1 MSEEEEHDAEGGD
14 DRETDQREVSD
25 STSGEG
31 PSGPSGSRT
40 AGLSDDGETA
50 SAAVR
55 RDRFSGGPARSFLS
69 SLADDE
75 RIFSADLAID
85 RAHVVMLAEQDI
97 VDADTAGDILAALDD
112 IEAAGH
118 GELPDGEDVHEA
130 IESAVIDRVGPS
142 GGKMH
147 TARSRN
153 DEVAACIRYRLRED
167 VLELV
172 GTLVGARERLL
183 DVARAETETV
193 MPGYTHLQPAQ
204 PTTVAHWLCSY
215 EQALQRD
222 TARLLDAYE
231 RINQNPLGAAAF
243 AGTPFDVDRE
253 RTAELLGFDSGHA
266 SGASVT
272 SSDRWSDGVVENS
285 MDAAATRD
293 FLVETTSA
301 VAGLATTLSQL
312 AEDVVVM
319 ASKGH
324 VELDDDYASTS
335 SIMPQKKNPD
345 TLELVR
351 GRTGDATAGLNGLL
365 TNLKGQPRAYNRDLQ
380 RAGRHAWDAIDSV
393 TESVEVAA
401 GAVATA
407 EWPAERLEA
416 AATEGFATA
425 TGVADL
431 LAMAGVPF
439 RTAHEVAAEA
449 AAELDPGQDAPDYDE
464 LSAVAEDVLGDPL
477 AEYVDRA
484 AVERALDPTESVA
497 MRDSRGGPAPEAV
510 ATQLTAAEDVLAGHG
525 DRLGAAEAT
534 VSGARDRLRTEVET
548 YV

>member
-1 MSEEEEHDAEGGD
+1 MSDGEDRDADAPTDAE
-14 DRETDQREVSD
+14 T
-25 STSGEG
+25 
-31 PSGPSGSRT
+31 
-40 AGLSDDGETA
+40 
-50 SAAVR
+50 AVR

-75 RIFSADLAID
+75 RIFEADLAVD
-85 RAHVVMLAEQDI
+85 RAHAVMLAEQGI
-97 VDADTAGDILAALDD
+97 VEEAPIGEILAALDE
-112 IEAAGH
+112 IEQAGH
-118 GELPDGEDVHEA
+118 GALEDGEDVHEA
-130 IESAVIDRVGPS
+130 IESAVIDRVGPD

-167 VLELV
+167 VLELLS
-172 GTLVGARERLL
+172 TLVGAREQLL
-183 DVARAETETV
+183 DVAREHDETV

-204 PTTVAHWLCSY
+204 PTTVAHWLLSY

-222 TARLLDAYE
+222 TERLLDAYE
-231 RINQNPLGAAAF
+231 RVNQNPLGAAAF
-243 AGTPFDVDRE
+243 AGTPFDIDRE
-253 RTAELLGFDSGHA
+253 RTAELLGFDSVA
-266 SGASVT
+266 
-272 SSDRWSDGVVENS
+272 ENA
-285 MDAAATRD
+285 MDASAARD
-293 FLVETTSA
+293 FLVEVTSA
-301 VAGLATTLSQL
+301 VATLATTLSQL
-312 AEDVVVM
+312 AEDIVVM

-351 GRTGDATAGLNGLL
+351 GRTGDATAGLSGLL

-407 EWPAERLEA
+407 DWPADKLEA

-439 RTAHEVAAEA
+439 RTAHEVVAEA
-449 AAELDPGQDAPDYDE
+449 AAGLDADEDAPDYSA
-464 LSAVAEDVLGDPL
+464 LSTVAEDVLGEPL
-477 AEYVDRA
+477 SMYVDRE
-484 AVERALDPTESVA
+484 AVKAALDPAESVA
-497 MRDSRGGPAPEAV
+497 MRDSRGGPAPSAV
-510 ATQLTAAEDVLAGHG
+510 GETLSAAADGLAADREEIEDRRAAVDAAAE
-525 DRLGAAEAT
+525 R
-534 VSGARDRLRTEVET
+534 RQTEVER

>member
-1 MSEEEEHDAEGGD
+1 MSD
-14 DRETDQREVSD
+14 
-25 STSGEG
+25 GEN
-31 PSGPSGSRT
+31 
-40 AGLSDDGETA
+40 DGETGQA
-50 SAAVR
+50 DEETVVR
-55 RDRFSGGPARSFLS
+55 RDRFAGGPARSFLS

-75 RIFSADLAID
+75 RIFAADLAVD
-85 RAHVVMLAEQDI
+85 RAHVVMLAEQGI
-97 VDADTAGDILAALDD
+97 VDRDAVGEILAALADV
-112 IEAAGH
+112 EAAGH
-118 GELPDGEDVHEA
+118 GDLPDGEDVHEA
-130 IESAVIDRVGPS
+130 IESAVIDRVGPE

-167 VLELV
+167 LLELLE
-172 GTLVGARERLL
+172 TTIEARERLL
-183 DVARAETETV
+183 SVAADHTETV

-204 PTTVAHWLCSY
+204 PTTVAHWLASY

-222 TARLLDAYE
+222 TARLLDAYD
-231 RINQNPLGAAAF
+231 RVNQNPLGSAAF

-253 RTAELLGFDSGHA
+253 RTAELLGFDS
-266 SGASVT
+266 VL
-272 SSDRWSDGVVENS
+272 ENS
-285 MDAAATRD
+285 MDASATRD

-301 VAGLATTLSQL
+301 VAALATTLSGL
-312 AEDVVVM
+312 AEDVIVM

-324 VELDDDYASTS
+324 VDLADDYASTS

-393 TESVEVAA
+393 TESAAVAT

-407 EWPAERLEA
+407 DWPADELEA
-416 AATEGFATA
+416 DAAEGFATA

-439 RTAHEVAAEA
+439 RTAHEIVADA
-449 AAELDPGQDAPDYDE
+449 ATAIEETDADAPDYE
-464 LSAVAEDVLGDPL
+464 TIAAVAEDVLDAPL
-477 AEYVDRA
+477 SEFVDREEIEA
-484 AVERALDPTESVA
+484 ALDPAESVA
-497 MRDSRGGPAPEAV
+497 MRDSAGGPAPQAV
-510 ATQLTAAEDVLAGHG
+510 ATQLSAAEDALAV
-525 DRLGAAEAT
+525 DREALET
-534 VSGARDRLRTEVET
+534 RRDRVQSAGERLQTEVDR
-548 YV
+548 YA

>member
-1 MSEEEEHDAEGGD
+1 MG
-14 DRETDQREVSD
+14 
-25 STSGEG
+25 
-31 PSGPSGSRT
+31 
-40 AGLSDDGETA
+40 DGEDDAGHEPDDETV
-50 SAAVR
+50 VR
-55 RDRFSGGPARSFLS
+55 RDRFAGGPARSFLS

-75 RIFSADLAID
+75 RIFAADLAVD
-85 RAHVVMLAEQDI
+85 RAHVVMLEEQDV
-97 VDADTAGDILAALDD
+97 VDRETVGEILAALDD
-112 IEAAGH
+112 VEEAGH

-130 IESAVIDRVGPS
+130 IESAVIDRVGPE

-167 VLELV
+167 ILELV
-172 GTLVGARERLL
+172 ETVVGARERLL
-183 DVARAETETV
+183 DVAREEAETV

-204 PTTVAHWLCSY
+204 PTTVAHWVLSY

-231 RINQNPLGAAAF
+231 RVNQNPLGSAAF

-253 RTAELLGFDSGHA
+253 RTAELLGFDS
-266 SGASVT
+266 
-272 SSDRWSDGVVENS
+272 VVENS
-285 MDAAATRD
+285 MDASATRD
-293 FLVETTSA
+293 FLVEVTSA
-301 VAGLATTLSQL
+301 VATLATTLSGL

-407 EWPAERLEA
+407 EWPAETLAA

-439 RTAHEVAAEA
+439 RTAHEVVAEVAAGLGPE
-449 AAELDPGQDAPDYDE
+449 EDAPDYE
-464 LSAVAEDVLGDPL
+464 AISAVAEDVLGDPL
-477 AEYVDRA
+477 SQFVDRE
-484 AVERALDPTESVA
+484 AVEAALDPTESVA

-510 ATQLTAAEDVLAGHG
+510 ADQLSVAEEVLAGHRETVQTAADAVERAH
-525 DRLGAAEAT
+525 DRRLSE
-534 VSGARDRLRTEVET
+534 VDR

>member
-1 MSEEEEHDAEGGD
+1 MTDGEDHGGD
-14 DRETDQREVSD
+14 SPDSDEETV
-25 STSGEG
+25 
-31 PSGPSGSRT
+31 
-40 AGLSDDGETA
+40 
-50 SAAVR
+50 VR
-55 RDRFSGGPARSFLS
+55 RDRFAGGPAREFLS

-75 RIFSADLAID
+75 RIFAADLAVD
-85 RAHVVMLAEQDI
+85 RAHVVMLVEQDVI
-97 VDADTAGDILAALDD
+97 EADVAGEILAALDD

-118 GELPDGEDVHEA
+118 DALPDGEDVHEA
-130 IESAVIDRVGPS
+130 IESAVIERVGPD

-153 DEVAACIRYRLRED
+153 DEVAACIRYRLRAD
-167 VLELV
+167 VLALV
-172 GTLVGARERLL
+172 ETLVGAREQLL
-183 DVARAETETV
+183 EVAREHDETV

-204 PTTVAHWLCSY
+204 PTTVAHWVLSY

-231 RINQNPLGAAAF
+231 RVNRSPLGSAAF
-243 AGTPFDVDRE
+243 AGTPFDVDRK
-253 RTAELLGFDSGHA
+253 RTADLLGFDA
-266 SGASVT
+266 VA
-272 SSDRWSDGVVENS
+272 ENS
-285 MDAAATRD
+285 MDASASRD
-293 FLVETTSA
+293 FLVEVTSA
-301 VAGLATTLSQL
+301 VATLATTLSGL

-324 VELDDDYASTS
+324 VDLDDDYSSTS

-393 TESVEVAA
+393 AESVEVAA

-407 EWPAERLEA
+407 DWPEETLA
-416 AATEGFATA
+416 AAACEGFATA

-439 RTAHEVAAEA
+439 RTAHEVVAEA
-449 AAELDPGQDAPDYDE
+449 AAQLGPDEDAPDYE
-464 LSAVAEDVLGDPL
+464 ALSAVAEDVLGAPL
-477 AEYVDRA
+477 AEYVERE
-484 AVERALDPTESVA
+484 AVEQALDPAESVA

-510 ATQLTAAEDVLAGHG
+510 AAQVSVAEETLATDREALT
-525 DRLGAAEAT
+525 DRQTAVETAH
-534 VSGARDRLRTEVET
+534 DRRQTEVNRFA
-548 YV
+548 

>member
-1 MSEEEEHDAEGGD
+1 MSEESEPSENAHD
-14 DRETDQREVSD
+14 VS
-25 STSGEG
+25 E
-31 PSGPSGSRT
+31 
-40 AGLSDDGETA
+40 ADDGE
-50 SAAVR
+50 SVVR
-55 RDRFSGGPARSFLS
+55 RDRFAGGPARSFLS

-75 RIFSADLAID
+75 RIFGADLAVD
-85 RAHVVMLAEQDI
+85 RAHVVMLADQGI
-97 VDADTAGDILAALDD
+97 VDRETAGEILAALAE

-118 GELPDGEDVHEA
+118 DDLPDGEDVHEA
-130 IESAVIDRVGPS
+130 IESAVIDRVGPD

-153 DEVAACIRYRLRED
+153 DEVAACIRYRLRAD
-167 VLELV
+167 LLDLLSAV
-172 GTLVGARERLL
+172 VGAREQLL
-183 DVARAETETV
+183 AVASDHDETV

-204 PTTVAHWLCSY
+204 PTTVAHWVLSY

-222 TARLLDAYE
+222 ARRLLDAYDRVNE
-231 RINQNPLGAAAF
+231 SPLGAAAF
-243 AGTPFDVDRE
+243 AGTPFDVDRD
-253 RTAELLGFDSGHA
+253 RTAELLGFD
-266 SGASVT
+266 T
-272 SSDRWSDGVVENS
+272 VVENS
-285 MDAAATRD
+285 MDAASARD

-324 VELDDDYASTS
+324 VDLDDDYASTS

-351 GRTGDATAGLNGLL
+351 GRTGDAVAGLNGLL

-416 AATEGFATA
+416 AASEGFATA

-439 RTAHEVAAEA
+439 RTAHEVVAEVAADLGPDE
-449 AAELDPGQDAPDYDE
+449 DAPDYDAIA
-464 LSAVAEDVLGDPL
+464 AVAADVLDAPL
-477 AEYVDRA
+477 SEYVDRA
-484 AVERALDPTESVA
+484 AVESALDPTESVA
-497 MRDSRGGPAPEAV
+497 MRNSRGGPAPSAV
-510 ATQLTAAEDVLAGHG
+510 ADQRSTAQEALAVDTEAFEDRRRTLEQAD
-525 DRLGAAEAT
+525 DRLA
-534 VSGARDRLRTEVET
+534 TEVDR

>member
-1 MSEEEEHDAEGGD
+1 MS
-14 DRETDQREVSD
+14 
-25 STSGEG
+25 
-31 PSGPSGSRT
+31 
-40 AGLSDDGETA
+40 DGEDHAGDADDETV
-50 SAAVR
+50 VR
-55 RDRFSGGPARSFLS
+55 RDRFAGGPARSFLS

-75 RIFSADLAID
+75 RIFAADLAVD
-85 RAHVVMLAEQDI
+85 RAHVVMLEEQDV
-97 VDADTAGDILAALDD
+97 VDRETVGEILAALDD
-112 IEAAGH
+112 VEAAGH
-118 GELPDGEDVHEA
+118 AELPDGEDVHEA
-130 IESAVIDRVGPS
+130 IESAVIERVGPE

-167 VLELV
+167 LVELV
-172 GTLVGARERLL
+172 ETVVGAREQLL
-183 DVARAETETV
+183 AVAREEVETV

-204 PTTVAHWLCSY
+204 PTTVAHWVLSY

-222 TARLLDAYE
+222 TARLFDAYE
-231 RINQNPLGAAAF
+231 RVNQNPLGSAAF

-253 RTAELLGFDSGHA
+253 RTAELLGFDSVA
-266 SGASVT
+266 
-272 SSDRWSDGVVENS
+272 ENS
-285 MDAAATRD
+285 MDASAARD
-293 FLVETTSA
+293 FLVEVTSA
-301 VAGLATTLSQL
+301 VATLATTLSGL

-407 EWPAERLEA
+407 EWPAETLEA
-416 AATEGFATA
+416 AASEGFATA

-439 RTAHEVAAEA
+439 RTAHEVVAEA
-449 AAELDPGQDAPDYDE
+449 AAGLGPEEDAPDYE
-464 LSAVAEDVLGDPL
+464 AISAIAEDVLGDPL
-477 AEYVDRA
+477 SQFVDRA
-484 AVERALDPTESVA
+484 AVEAALDPAESVA
-497 MRDSRGGPAPEAV
+497 TRDSRGGPAPEAV
-510 ATQLTAAEDVLAGHG
+510 ADQLSVAEEVLAGHG
-525 DRLGAAEAT
+525 ETVQTAAAAVERAHERRHSEVDR
-534 VSGARDRLRTEVET
+534 